1 MQKLASSVVLT
12 DANVTIR
19 RMSSPNPRNE
29 MDNHRKPRK
38 PPPVTVISDDGDS
51 ITYTV
56 ESDGSRSP

>member
-1 MQKLASSVVLT
+1 
-12 DANVTIR
+12 
-19 RMSSPNPRNE
+19 